1 MGLHRILKIVGML
14 LSVVGA
20 IFLAMIITKGD
31 EVVKATGAG
40 VDGFIYVAYFIFAL
54 VLFFVI
60 VFGLKGLF
68 SGNIKNTLI
77 VIGVFIAIVLISY
90 ILADGTP
97 MELNEGGM
105 LSENGSKWVGAGLY
119 TFYILAFIA
128 IGAMILSGFKKVK

>member
-77 VIGVFIAIVLISY
+77 VIGAFIAIVLISY

-105 LSENGSKWVGAGLY
+105 LSESGSKWVGAGLY

>member
-105 LSENGSKWVGAGLY
+105 LSDNGSKWVGAGLY
-119 TFYILAFIA
+119 TFYILALIA
-128 IGAMILSGFKKVK
+128 IVAMILSGFKKVK

>member
-20 IFLAMIITKGD
+20 IFLAIIISKGD

>member
-105 LSENGSKWVGAGLY
+105 LSESGSKWVGAGLY

>member
-77 VIGVFIAIVLISY
+77 VIGVFITIVLISY

>member
-1 MGLHRILKIVGML
+1 MGLHRILKIVGIL

-20 IFLAMIITKGD
+20 IFLTMIITKGD

-40 VDGFIYVAYFIFAL
+40 IDGFIYVAYFIFAL

-60 VFGLKGLF
+60 IFGLKGLF